1 MTPEQQQ
8 ELNQHIQA
16 IAKILHQEA
25 EAEKIQT
32 LEGIE
37 TTIRE
42 QTLKYITPK
51 LGFFFVTKT
60 TGTQAGRP
68 RKIKSIIG
76 ELCLT
81 EKQAIRLN
89 IPRNNQIS
97 PYLERCCLR
106 ASANVSYENAARDI
120 L

>member
-51 LGFFFVTKT
+51 LGFFLSQKRQELKPGDEKNKKHHRRIMPDRKT
-60 TGTQAGRP
+60 SNP
-68 RKIKSIIG
+68 FKYS
-76 ELCLT
+76 
-81 EKQAIRLN
+81 
-89 IPRNNQIS
+89 S
-97 PYLERCCLR
+97 
-106 ASANVSYENAARDI
+106 
-120 L
+120 

>member
-42 QTLKYITPK
+42 QTLKYM
-51 LGFFFVTKT
+51 
-60 TGTQAGRP
+60 A
-68 RKIKSIIG
+68 
-76 ELCLT
+76 
-81 EKQAIRLN
+81 
-89 IPRNNQIS
+89 
-97 PYLERCCLR
+97 LR
-106 ASANVSYENAARDI
+106 DLVWFDRGA
-120 L
+120 

>member
-8 ELNQHIQA
+8 ELNQPIQA

-32 LEGIE
+32 LERIE

-51 LGFFFVTKT
+51 LGFFWSQKR
-60 TGTQAGRP
+60 Q
-68 RKIKSIIG
+68 
-76 ELCLT
+76 ELKPGDR
-81 EKQAIRLN
+81 EK
-89 IPRNNQIS
+89 
-97 PYLERCCLR
+97 
-106 ASANVSYENAARDI
+106 
-120 L
+120 

>member
-1 MTPEQQQ
+1 LVSLGQFLNFLIEFLGGSYRDTQDGLRYRPKLYRERVPVGFFRQSASRQVAGDDEKSGEKTKMTPEQQQ

-42 QTLKYITPK
+42 QT
-51 LGFFFVTKT
+51 
-60 TGTQAGRP
+60 
-68 RKIKSIIG
+68 
-76 ELCLT
+76 
-81 EKQAIRLN
+81 
-89 IPRNNQIS
+89 
-97 PYLERCCLR
+97 
-106 ASANVSYENAARDI
+106 
-120 L
+120 

>member
-51 LGFFFVTKT
+51 LGFFLSQKR
-60 TGTQAGRP
+60 Q
-68 RKIKSIIG
+68 
-76 ELCLT
+76 ELKPGDR
-81 EKQAIRLN
+81 EK
-89 IPRNNQIS
+89 
-97 PYLERCCLR
+97 
-106 ASANVSYENAARDI
+106 
-120 L
+120 

>member
-51 LGFFFVTKT
+51 LGFFFLSQKR
-60 TGTQAGRP
+60 Q
-68 RKIKSIIG
+68 
-76 ELCLT
+76 ELKPGDR
-81 EKQAIRLN
+81 EK
-89 IPRNNQIS
+89 
-97 PYLERCCLR
+97 
-106 ASANVSYENAARDI
+106 
-120 L
+120 

>member
-1 MTPEQQQ
+1 MLLLYHAHTEPRRAMTPEQQQ

-42 QTLKYITPK
+42 QT
-51 LGFFFVTKT
+51 
-60 TGTQAGRP
+60 
-68 RKIKSIIG
+68 
-76 ELCLT
+76 
-81 EKQAIRLN
+81 
-89 IPRNNQIS
+89 
-97 PYLERCCLR
+97 
-106 ASANVSYENAARDI
+106 
-120 L
+120 

>member
-42 QTLKYITPK
+42 QTLNKIYNSETRI
-51 LGFFFVTKT
+51 FFCHKND
-60 TGTQAGRP
+60 RNSS
-68 RKIKSIIG
+68 R
-76 ELCLT
+76 ET
-81 EKQAIRLN
+81 EKNKKHHRRIMPDRKTSN
-89 IPRNNQIS
+89 PFKYS
-97 PYLERCCLR
+97 
-106 ASANVSYENAARDI
+106 S
-120 L
+120 

>member
-51 LGFFFVTKT
+51 LGFFFCHKND
-60 TGTQAGRP
+60 RNSS
-68 RKIKSIIG
+68 R
-76 ELCLT
+76 ET
-81 EKQAIRLN
+81 EKNKKHHRRIMPDRKTSN
-89 IPRNNQIS
+89 PFKYS
-97 PYLERCCLR
+97 
-106 ASANVSYENAARDI
+106 S
-120 L
+120 

>member
-25 EAEKIQT
+25 EDEKIQT

-42 QTLKYITPK
+42 QT
-51 LGFFFVTKT
+51 
-60 TGTQAGRP
+60 
-68 RKIKSIIG
+68 
-76 ELCLT
+76 
-81 EKQAIRLN
+81 
-89 IPRNNQIS
+89 
-97 PYLERCCLR
+97 
-106 ASANVSYENAARDI
+106 
-120 L
+120 

>member
-25 EAEKIQT
+25 EAEKIPT

-42 QTLKYITPK
+42 QT
-51 LGFFFVTKT
+51 
-60 TGTQAGRP
+60 
-68 RKIKSIIG
+68 
-76 ELCLT
+76 
-81 EKQAIRLN
+81 
-89 IPRNNQIS
+89 
-97 PYLERCCLR
+97 
-106 ASANVSYENAARDI
+106 
-120 L
+120 

>member
-42 QTLKYITPK
+42 QTLKYK
-51 LGFFFVTKT
+51 LKRT
-60 TGTQAGRP
+60 
-68 RKIKSIIG
+68 
-76 ELCLT
+76 
-81 EKQAIRLN
+81 
-89 IPRNNQIS
+89 
-97 PYLERCCLR
+97 
-106 ASANVSYENAARDI
+106 
-120 L
+120 

>member
-51 LGFFFVTKT
+51 LGFFFCHKNH
-60 TGTQAGRP
+60 RNSS
-68 RKIKSIIG
+68 R
-76 ELCLT
+76 ET
-81 EKQAIRLN
+81 EKNKKHHRRIMPDRKTSN
-89 IPRNNQIS
+89 PFKYS
-97 PYLERCCLR
+97 
-106 ASANVSYENAARDI
+106 S
-120 L
+120 

>member
-25 EAEKIQT
+25 DAEKIKT

-42 QTLKYITPK
+42 QTLEYITPK
-51 LGFFFVTKT
+51 LGFFLSQKR
-60 TGTQAGRP
+60 Q
-68 RKIKSIIG
+68 
-76 ELCLT
+76 ELKPGDR
-81 EKQAIRLN
+81 EK
-89 IPRNNQIS
+89 
-97 PYLERCCLR
+97 
-106 ASANVSYENAARDI
+106 
-120 L
+120 

>member
-51 LGFFFVTKT
+51 LGFFFFLSQKP
-60 TGTQAGRP
+60 Q
-68 RKIKSIIG
+68 
-76 ELCLT
+76 ELKPGDR
-81 EKQAIRLN
+81 EK
-89 IPRNNQIS
+89 
-97 PYLERCCLR
+97 
-106 ASANVSYENAARDI
+106 
-120 L
+120 